1 MLCFCSCDLCT
12 SLAPG
17 IRDPLL
23 PSLKSWKR
31 LSFPGHNPVWMC
43 PSSRP
48 DWDWDSHLHGQWDLE
63 QHSSVQG
70 WVTHFY
76 PHQKNIPEIIHTKLN
91 EQHYLNFFFTT
102 VTANTQHNYS
112 AVEFCNH
119 SGSWFKEI
127 ANPWHATWDWQNIC
141 CRCKGYV
148 NKPCWTWC
156 TLGNLSMAS
165 SVQPKFDTKCSDSP
179 KKQSTLPS
187 VLKTSLLLV
196 KLHHV

>member
-31 LSFPGHNPVWMC
+31 LSFPGHNPVWMY
-43 PSSRP
+43 PSSCP
-48 DWDWDSHLHGQWDLE
+48 DWEWDSHLHGQWDLE

-91 EQHYLNFFFTT
+91 EQHYLNFFLQLLLQTHST
-102 VTANTQHNYS
+102 IILQLNSAIIQARGSRRLLTHGTQHGIDKIF
-112 AVEFCNH
+112 AA
-119 SGSWFKEI
+119 G
-127 ANPWHATWDWQNIC
+127 
-141 CRCKGYV
+141 
-148 NKPCWTWC
+148 
-156 TLGNLSMAS
+156 
-165 SVQPKFDTKCSDSP
+165 
-179 KKQSTLPS
+179 
-187 VLKTSLLLV
+187 V
-196 KLHHV
+196 KVT